1 MILHKPAL
9 KKLVLSLIKKQPSRN
24 NGGSLQ
30 LDKEHLLGNL
40 WWDDSVSKVVGK
52 KNVFGKLRRKG
63 QLVMMSIRL
72 PREHLGML
80 FMLQKRKQKNRSLD
94 VSKSMVF

>member
-1 MILHKPAL
+1 MDFCQKIGT
-9 KKLVLSLIKKQPSRN
+9 LSGSYDSAQTSSEETGSQLEKKQPSRN

-52 KNVFGKLRRKG
+52 KNYL
-63 QLVMMSIRL
+63 
-72 PREHLGML
+72 E
-80 FMLQKRKQKNRSLD
+80 SLEERG
-94 VSKSMVF
+94 S

>member
-52 KNVFGKLRRKG
+52 KNYL
-63 QLVMMSIRL
+63 
-72 PREHLGML
+72 E
-80 FMLQKRKQKNRSLD
+80 SLEERG
-94 VSKSMVF
+94 S